1 MGRGT
6 ARAAPRSSDRAPTY
20 WRKVLRHPR
29 RVDLAGVR
37 FEAGQELG
45 VDLVLH
51 GPPVEIQSTRRLL
64 IAAGLGVDQGAV
76 APQKLVGIQRSGQ
89 HLLSDSLPSRDTGL
103 VRRLILATDHHVA
116 HALLQLA
123 DVARPAIAV
132 AELRVD
138 PALGLLRQWLG
149 LGLARHAP
157 GEEAHQSPA
166 LARRGAQLLLERGR
180 DDDVRAKPIVEILA
194 EAAGRHLGRQV
205 AVGGRDDLAVEAT
218 VARVAEP
225 LERARLQHAQQLDL
239 ERRLELADLVEEDG
253 SQRPADLEPPRPILH
268 GAGEGAAAM

>member
-1 MGRGT
+1 AGEE
-6 ARAAPRSSDRAPTY
+6 
-20 WRKVLRHPR
+20 R
-29 RVDLAGVR
+29 RVYVAL
-37 FEAGQELG
+37 Q
-45 VDLVLH
+45 

-89 HLLSDSLPSRDTGL
+89 HLLSDSLPSRDTGR
-103 VRRLILATDHHVA
+103 VRRLVLATDHHVA

-166 LARRGAQLLLERGR
+166 LAPPGAQPLLQRR
-180 DDDVRAKPIVEILA
+180 PADDVRAKP
-194 EAAGRHLGRQV
+194 
-205 AVGGRDDLAVEAT
+205 VGQNPE
-218 VARVAEP
+218 
-225 LERARLQHAQQLDL
+225 
-239 ERRLELADLVEEDG
+239 
-253 SQRPADLEPPRPILH
+253 
-268 GAGEGAAAM
+268 